1 MVGLDPV
8 HGCVD
13 GSVLGPGAGWVE
25 PWRRYATG
33 LGRQCMDRV
42 DGHGNGGVN
51 MSKVTGRSRVM
62 SSQGQGRREDAALA
76 MAIAAA
82 PASRAA
88 PPPPPSSCDLT

>member
-8 HGCVD
+8 HGWICP
-13 GSVLGPGAGWVE
+13 GPWGGWVE
-25 PWRRYATG
+25 AWRRYATG

-42 DGHGNGGVN
+42 DGHGNAGVN

-62 SSQGQGRREDAALA
+62 SSQGQGREDAALA

-88 PPPPPSSCDLT
+88 PPPSSCDLT

>member
-1 MVGLDPV
+1 MRRAWAGSAWTGSTAMV
-8 HGCVD
+8 
-13 GSVLGPGAGWVE
+13 
-25 PWRRYATG
+25 
-33 LGRQCMDRV
+33 M
-42 DGHGNGGVN
+42 GGVN

-62 SSQGQGRREDAALA
+62 SSQGQGREDAALA

>member
-1 MVGLDPV
+1 MRRAWAGSAWTGSTAMVM
-8 HGCVD
+8 
-13 GSVLGPGAGWVE
+13 GA
-25 PWRRYATG
+25 
-33 LGRQCMDRV
+33 
-42 DGHGNGGVN
+42 GVN